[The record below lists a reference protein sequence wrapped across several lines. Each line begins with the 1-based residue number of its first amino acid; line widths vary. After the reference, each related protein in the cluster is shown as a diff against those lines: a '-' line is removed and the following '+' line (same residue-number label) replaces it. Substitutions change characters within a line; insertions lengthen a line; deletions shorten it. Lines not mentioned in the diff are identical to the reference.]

1 MFKLKTLL
9 LLSILPL
16 AYLIYHL
23 IGFENGINAYVHK
36 IKVLKNMQIEQEEL
50 KKEINYYKT
59 KIFLLDDDDINI
71 DFLEETLINKEL
83 QFLKDSKIGLKLTSS
98 SRLETKVIAL

>member
-36 IKVLKNMQIEQEEL
+36 IKVLKNKQIQQEEL
-50 KKEINYYKT
+50 KKEIDYYKT
-59 KIFLLDDDDINI
+59 KILLLDDDDINI
-71 DFLEETLINKEL
+71 DFLEEKSYEL
-83 QFLKDSKIGLKLTSS
+83 GESPKNAFTIKIK
-98 SRLETKVIAL
+98 

>member
-23 IGFENGINAYVHK
+23 VGFENGINAYVHK
-36 IKVLKNMQIEQEEL
+36 IKVLKNKQIQQEKL
-50 KKEINYYKT
+50 KKEIDYYKT
-59 KIFLLDDDDINI
+59 KILLLDDDDINI
-71 DFLEETLINKEL
+71 DFLEEKSYEL
-83 QFLKDSKIGLKLTSS
+83 G
-98 SRLETKVIAL
+98 ETPKNAFTIIIK

>member
-36 IKVLKNMQIEQEEL
+36 IKVLRNKQIEQEEL
-50 KKEINYYKT
+50 KKEIDYYKT
-59 KIFLLDDDDINI
+59 KILLLDDEDINI
-71 DFLEETLINKEL
+71 DFLEEKSYEL
-83 QFLKDSKIGLKLTSS
+83 GESPKNSFT
-98 SRLETKVIAL
+98 VIIK

>member
-36 IKVLKNMQIEQEEL
+36 IKVLKNKQIQQEEL
-50 KKEINYYKT
+50 KKEIDYYKT
-59 KIFLLDDDDINI
+59 KILLLDNDNINI
-71 DFLEETLINKEL
+71 DFLEEKSYEL
-83 QFLKDSKIGLKLTSS
+83 GESPKNTFT
-98 SRLETKVIAL
+98 VIIE

>member
-23 IGFENGINAYVHK
+23 IGFENGVNAYVHK
-36 IKVLKNMQIEQEEL
+36 IKVLKNKQIKQKEL
-50 KKEINYYKT
+50 KKEIT
-59 KIFLLDDDDINI
+59 DLGEKI
-71 DFLEETLINKEL
+71 
-83 QFLKDSKIGLKLTSS
+83 LK
-98 SRLETKVIAL
+98 

>member
-36 IKVLKNMQIEQEEL
+36 IKVLKNKQIQQEEL
-50 KKEINYYKT
+50 KKEIDYYKA
-59 KIFLLDDDDINI
+59 KILLLRDDDINI
-71 DFLEETLINKEL
+71 DFLEEKSYEL
-83 QFLKDSKIGLKLTSS
+83 GESPKNAFT
-98 SRLETKVIAL
+98 VIIK

>member
-23 IGFENGINAYVHK
+23 IGFENGINAYVYKMK
-36 IKVLKNMQIEQEEL
+36 ILKNKQAHQEEL
-50 KKEINYYKT
+50 KKKIDYYKT
-59 KIFLLDDDDINI
+59 KILLLDEHDINI
-71 DFLEETLINKEL
+71 DFLEEKSYEL
-83 QFLKDSKIGLKLTSS
+83 GESPKNSFT
-98 SRLETKVIAL
+98 VIIK

>member
-23 IGFENGINAYVHK
+23 IGFENGVNAYVYK
-36 IKVLKNMQIEQEEL
+36 IKVLKNKQIQQEEL

-59 KIFLLDDDDINI
+59 KILLLDENNINI
-71 DFLEETLINKEL
+71 DFLEEKSYEL
-83 QFLKDSKIGLKLTSS
+83 GESPKNTFT
-98 SRLETKVIAL
+98 VIIK

>member
-36 IKVLKNMQIEQEEL
+36 IKELKNKQIQQEEL

-59 KIFLLDDDDINI
+59 KILLLDDDNINI
-71 DFLEETLINKEL
+71 DFLEEKSYEL
-83 QFLKDSKIGLKLTSS
+83 GESPKNTFTVI
-98 SRLETKVIAL
+98 TK

>member
-36 IKVLKNMQIEQEEL
+36 IKVLNNKQIQQEKL
-50 KKEINYYKT
+50 KKEIDYYKT
-59 KIFLLDDDDINI
+59 KILLLDEDNLNI
-71 DFLEETLINKEL
+71 DFLEEKSYEL
-83 QFLKDSKIGLKLTSS
+83 GESPKNAFT
-98 SRLETKVIAL
+98 VIIK

>member
-59 KIFLLDDDDINI
+59 KILLLDDDDINI
-71 DFLEETLINKEL
+71 DFLEEKSYEL
-83 QFLKDSKIGLKLTSS
+83 GESPKNTFT
-98 SRLETKVIAL
+98 VIIK

>member
-36 IKVLKNMQIEQEEL
+36 MKVLNSKQIQQEEL
-50 KKEINYYKT
+50 KKEIDYYKT
-59 KIFLLDDDDINI
+59 KILLLGDDDINI
-71 DFLEETLINKEL
+71 DFLEEKSYEL
-83 QFLKDSKIGLKLTSS
+83 GESPKNTFT
-98 SRLETKVIAL
+98 VIIK

>member
-59 KIFLLDDDDINI
+59 KKICFLGYFGDGLGVA
-71 DFLEETLINKEL
+71 T
-83 QFLKDSKIGLKLTSS
+83 SKKYIGASILT
-98 SRLETKVIAL
+98 KFDKF

>member
-36 IKVLKNMQIEQEEL
+36 IKVLKNKQIQQEEL
-50 KKEINYYKT
+50 KKEIDYYKT
-59 KIFLLDDDDINI
+59 KILLLDDDDINI
-71 DFLEETLINKEL
+71 DFLEEKSYEL
-83 QFLKDSKIGLKLTSS
+83 GESPKNTFT
-98 SRLETKVIAL
+98 VIIK

>member
-23 IGFENGINAYVHK
+23 IGFENGVNAYVHK
-36 IKVLKNMQIEQEEL
+36 IKVLKNKQIKQKEL
-50 KKEINYYKT
+50 KKEISY
-59 KIFLLDDDDINI
+59 
-71 DFLEETLINKEL
+71 
-83 QFLKDSKIGLKLTSS
+83 
-98 SRLETKVIAL
+98 

>member
-36 IKVLKNMQIEQEEL
+36 IKVLKNKQLQQEEL

-59 KIFLLDDDDINI
+59 KILLLDDHDIDI
-71 DFLEETLINKEL
+71 DFLEEKSYEL
-83 QFLKDSKIGLKLTSS
+83 GGSPKNTFT
-98 SRLETKVIAL
+98 VIIK

>member
-23 IGFENGINAYVHK
+23 IGFENGVNAYVHK
-36 IKVLKNMQIEQEEL
+36 IKVLKNKQIQQEEL
-50 KKEINYYKT
+50 KKEIDYYKT
-59 KIFLLDDDDINI
+59 KILLLDDDDINI
-71 DFLEETLINKEL
+71 DFLEEKSYEL
-83 QFLKDSKIGLKLTSS
+83 GESPKNSFT
-98 SRLETKVIAL
+98 VIIK

>member
-36 IKVLKNMQIEQEEL
+36 IKVLNNKQIQQEEL
-50 KKEINYYKT
+50 KKEIDYYKT
-59 KIFLLDDDDINI
+59 KILLLGDDNLNL
-71 DFLEETLINKEL
+71 DFLEEKSYEL
-83 QFLKDSKIGLKLTSS
+83 GESPKNAFT
-98 SRLETKVIAL
+98 VIIK

>member
-23 IGFENGINAYVHK
+23 IGFENGINAYIHK
-36 IKVLKNMQIEQEEL
+36 IKELKNKQIQQEEL

-59 KIFLLDDDDINI
+59 KILLLGDNDINI
-71 DFLEETLINKEL
+71 DFLEEKSYEL
-83 QFLKDSKIGLKLTSS
+83 GESPKNTFT
-98 SRLETKVIAL
+98 VIIK

>member
-36 IKVLKNMQIEQEEL
+36 IKVLKNKQIQQEEL
-50 KKEINYYKT
+50 KKEIDYYKT
-59 KIFLLDDDDINI
+59 KILLLNDDNINI
-71 DFLEETLINKEL
+71 DFLEEKSYEL
-83 QFLKDSKIGLKLTSS
+83 GESPKNTFT
-98 SRLETKVIAL
+98 VIIK

>member
-36 IKVLKNMQIEQEEL
+36 IKELKNKQIQQEEL
-50 KKEINYYKT
+50 KKEIKFYKT
-59 KIFLLDDDDINI
+59 KMLLLDEDNINI
-71 DFLEETLINKEL
+71 DFLEEKSYEL
-83 QFLKDSKIGLKLTSS
+83 GESPKNTFT
-98 SRLETKVIAL
+98 VIIK

>member
-16 AYLIYHL
+16 AYLVYHL

-36 IKVLKNMQIEQEEL
+36 IKVLKNKQIQQEEL
-50 KKEINYYKT
+50 KKEIDYYKT
-59 KIFLLDDDDINI
+59 KILLLDDDDINI
-71 DFLEETLINKEL
+71 DFLEEKSYEL
-83 QFLKDSKIGLKLTSS
+83 GESPKNTFT
-98 SRLETKVIAL
+98 VIIK

>member
-36 IKVLKNMQIEQEEL
+36 IKVLKNKQIQQEEL
-50 KKEINYYKT
+50 KKEIDYYRT
-59 KIFLLDDDDINI
+59 KILLLGDDDIDI
-71 DFLEETLINKEL
+71 DFLEEKSYEL
-83 QFLKDSKIGLKLTSS
+83 GESPKNAFT
-98 SRLETKVIAL
+98 VIIK

>member
-36 IKVLKNMQIEQEEL
+36 IKVLKNKQIHQEEL
-50 KKEINYYKT
+50 KKEIDYYKT
-59 KIFLLDDDDINI
+59 KILLLGDDDINI
-71 DFLEETLINKEL
+71 DFLEEKSYEL
-83 QFLKDSKIGLKLTSS
+83 GESPENAFT
-98 SRLETKVIAL
+98 VIIK

>member
-36 IKVLKNMQIEQEEL
+36 IKVLKNKQIQQEQL
-50 KKEINYYKT
+50 KKEIDYYKT
-59 KIFLLDDDDINI
+59 KLLLLDNDNINI
-71 DFLEETLINKEL
+71 DFLEEKSYEL
-83 QFLKDSKIGLKLTSS
+83 GESPKNTFT
-98 SRLETKVIAL
+98 VIIK

>member
-36 IKVLKNMQIEQEEL
+36 IKVLKNKQIQQEEL
-50 KKEINYYKT
+50 KKEIDYYKT
-59 KIFLLDDDDINI
+59 KILLLGDDDINI
-71 DFLEETLINKEL
+71 DFLEEKSYEL
-83 QFLKDSKIGLKLTSS
+83 GQSPNNAFTVKIK
-98 SRLETKVIAL
+98 

>member
-9 LLSILPL
+9 LLCVLPL

-36 IKVLKNMQIEQEEL
+36 IKVLKNKQIQQEKL
-50 KKEINYYKT
+50 KKEIDYYKT
-59 KIFLLDDDDINI
+59 KILLLGDNDIDI
-71 DFLEETLINKEL
+71 DFLEEKSYEL
-83 QFLKDSKIGLKLTSS
+83 GESPKNAYTIIIK
-98 SRLETKVIAL
+98 

>member
-36 IKVLKNMQIEQEEL
+36 IKVLKNKQAQQEEL
-50 KKEINYYKT
+50 KKKIDYYKT
-59 KIFLLDDDDINI
+59 KILLLDDDEINI
-71 DFLEETLINKEL
+71 DFLEEKSYEL
-83 QFLKDSKIGLKLTSS
+83 GESPKNTFT
-98 SRLETKVIAL
+98 VIIK

>member
-36 IKVLKNMQIEQEEL
+36 IKVLNKKQLQQEEL

-59 KIFLLDDDDINI
+59 KILLLGDNDISI
-71 DFLEETLINKEL
+71 DFLEEKSYEL
-83 QFLKDSKIGLKLTSS
+83 GESPKNAYT
-98 SRLETKVIAL
+98 VIIK

>member
-36 IKVLKNMQIEQEEL
+36 IKVLKNMQIAQEEL
-50 KKEINYYKT
+50 KKEINYYKA
-59 KIFLLDDDDINI
+59 KILLLDDDDINI
-71 DFLEETLINKEL
+71 DFLEEKSYEL
-83 QFLKDSKIGLKLTSS
+83 GESPKNAFTV
-98 SRLETKVIAL
+98 VIK

>member
-36 IKVLKNMQIEQEEL
+36 IKELKNKQIQQEEL

-59 KIFLLDDDDINI
+59 KILLLDEDNINL
-71 DFLEETLINKEL
+71 DFLEEKSYEL
-83 QFLKDSKIGLKLTSS
+83 GESPKNAFTIKIK
-98 SRLETKVIAL
+98 